1 MSTSPRIITFG
12 EIMLR
17 LSTPGFSRF
26 AQAQSFNATYGGGDA
41 NVAISLAVMGMDA
54 AHVTRFPD
62 NDLGRAATELL
73 KKNGVDTTHVLYGGQ
88 RLGLY
93 YLETGAIMRPSK
105 VVYDRADS
113 SFATIATGM
122 FDWDSIFEEA
132 TWFHFTGITPAISAG
147 AVDVCFEALEVA
159 KAKGI
164 TISIDVNYR
173 KNLWQFDRTPQEVM
187 SKLVEYADI
196 IFASKGDM
204 KELFGLEAPTFEDD
218 KFPNIATL
226 ALNKYPNLKKIVNSK
241 RDSNSASDN
250 NISGTAIDRET
261 IYNTRKYKLMPIVDR
276 IGGGDA
282 FCAGYIYGEIV
293 YKDTQTALDF
303 AVAASALKHTIE
315 GDANL
320 ATVQEIETVMRGDTS
335 GKLSR

>member
-1 MSTSPRIITFG
+1 MNQTPKVVTFG

-17 LSTPGFSRF
+17 LSAPGFSRF
-26 AQAQSFNATYGGGDA
+26 VQTQQFNATYGGGDA
-41 NVAISLAVMGMDA
+41 NVAISLAVMGIPA

-62 NDLGRAATELL
+62 HEIGYAATQLL
-73 KKNGVDTTHVLYGGQ
+73 KKYDVDTSHILYGGN
-88 RLGLY
+88 RIGLY
-93 YLETGAIMRPSK
+93 YLETGAIVRPSK
-105 VVYDRADS
+105 VIYDRADS
-113 SFATIATGM
+113 SFAQIEPGM
-122 FDWDSIFEEA
+122 FDWDNIFDDA

-159 KAKGI
+159 KAKGL

-173 KNLWQFDRTPQEVM
+173 KNLWQFDRTPQKVM
-187 SKLVEYADI
+187 SKIVDYADI
-196 IFASKGDM
+196 IFASKSDM
-204 KELFGLEAPTFEDD
+204 KELFALEAPTFEDD
-218 KFPNIATL
+218 KFPFIAKL
-226 ALNKYPNLKKIVNSK
+226 ALEKYPTLQKIINSK
-241 RDSNSASDN
+241 RDSTSASDN
-250 NISGTAIDRET
+250 SISGTAIDRENL
-261 IYNTRKYKLMPIVDR
+261 YNSRKYKLMPIVDR

-320 ATVQEIETVMRGDTS
+320 ATVQEIETVMRGDIS